1 METLSAIETRADG
14 GSTTVTT
21 RTATYTGD
29 DIAQLK
35 GLEAVRRLPGMYIG
49 DNAAYGLH
57 HILLEVVD
65 NAVDEAM
72 AGRCDRIV
80 VTLHPDGSVTVADNG
95 RGIPV
100 DIKPDKGKSA
110 LTLALTE
117 LHTGGKFE
125 GSRGGYLSGSG
136 GLHGIGVKAT
146 NGYSEWLEAR
156 VKRDG
161 VIYRQRFERGGEPVT
176 DVEILHPK
184 TLQRIA
190 IVGDKGAAAAIKA
203 AADRSIG
210 TGTEI
215 SFRPHREWFSP
226 AMEWPQP
233 ETNVPWDAV
242 RLGTRFQQM
251 AALNPKLTIEFVDE
265 RARKPVVRTFYYP
278 RGLTDYLAFLTEGQ
292 ELLVDTPITFSGQ
305 GGNNGGTIAVEVA
318 MQYTGSDETQ
328 IYSFVN
334 SIYTPHGGTSVS
346 GFQAGLTKAL
356 NQFAQGLKD
365 KELKAATIKGEDTLL
380 GLTAIVNVRMT
391 DTPTFSSQT
400 KESLT
405 SPEVQG
411 VVMSI
416 TYDNLLTIFGKKAAV
431 GRAIVRQCVAA
442 QKGREAAKQA
452 RKLVMRRSA
461 LDVPEAGI
469 LGKLADVTKGTPT
482 QHTIL
487 YIVEGDS
494 AGGSCKQARD
504 RRHHAILP
512 LRGKPLNTYTPKIN
526 RVLSNAEIRAL
537 VAAIGAG
544 VGTDFNLDEMR
555 YGGVA
560 ILTDAD
566 HDGHHI
572 KTLLLAFFW
581 KYMRPLVEAGRL
593 YVAEAP
599 LYRIREKAG
608 KQRSAYAYDEE
619 ERDRI
624 IAQFGGP
631 TRITVQRYKG
641 LGEMNADQLKETVF
655 ALNNDGD
662 NPVLNRHL
670 VRFEVDDVHY
680 LNTAMGVLMGS
691 MAARRK
697 HWLFTRWEHG
707 AEVADEFEAAGEDNG
722 DLVAEEG
729 DE

>member
-1 METLSAIETRADG
+1 MPRAF
-14 GSTTVTT
+14 S
-21 RTATYTGD
+21 RW
-29 DIAQLK
+29 
-35 GLEAVRRLPGMYIG
+35 LP
-49 DNAAYGLH
+49 
-57 HILLEVVD
+57 
-65 NAVDEAM
+65 
-72 AGRCDRIV
+72 
-80 VTLHPDGSVTVADNG
+80 S
-95 RGIPV
+95 IP
-100 DIKPDKGKSA
+100 S
-110 LTLALTE
+110 LTLE
-117 LHTGGKFE
+117 F
-125 GSRGGYLSGSG
+125 
-136 GLHGIGVKAT
+136 I
-146 NGYSEWLEAR
+146 
-156 VKRDG
+156 D
-161 VIYRQRFERGGEPVT
+161 ERG
-176 DVEILHPK
+176 K
-184 TLQRIA
+184 
-190 IVGDKGAAAAIKA
+190 
-203 AADRSIG
+203 
-210 TGTEI
+210 
-215 SFRPHREWFSP
+215 
-226 AMEWPQP
+226 
-233 ETNVPWDAV
+233 
-242 RLGTRFQQM
+242 
-251 AALNPKLTIEFVDE
+251 
-265 RARKPVVRTFYYP
+265 KPVVRTFHYP
-278 RGLTDYLAFLTEGQ
+278 RGLIDYIDFLTEGQ
-292 ELLVDTPITFSGQ
+292 ELLFEAPIAFSGQ
-305 GGNNGGTIAVEVA
+305 GGTNGGTISVEIA
-318 MQYTGSDETQ
+318 IQYTGSDDTQ

-356 NQFAQGLKD
+356 NQFAQSLKD
-365 KELKAATIKGEDTLL
+365 KDLKAATIKGEDTLL

-416 TYDNLLTIFGKKAAV
+416 TYDNLLTIFGKKATL

-469 LGKLADVTKGTPT
+469 LGKLADVAKGTPIEQT
-482 QHTIL
+482 VL
-487 YIVEGDS
+487 YMVEGDS

-526 RVLSNAEIRAL
+526 RVLANAEIRAI

-599 LYRIREKAG
+599 LYLVKEKSG
-608 KQRSAYAYDEE
+608 KQRAAYAYDEE
-619 ERDRI
+619 ERNRVI
-624 IAQFGGP
+624 GGMGGP
-631 TRITVQRYKG
+631 ARITVQRYKG
-641 LGEMNADQLKETVF
+641 LGEMNPEQLKETVF
-655 ALNNDGD
+655 ALDTDGD
-662 NPVLNRHL
+662 NPVLNQHL

-691 MAARRK
+691 MATRRK

-707 AEVADEFEAAGEDNG
+707 AEVADEFEMAGEDNG
-722 DLVAEEG
+722 DLVVDEGEEQL
-729 DE
+729 

>member
-1 METLSAIETRADG
+1 MA
-14 GSTTVTT
+14 T
-21 RTATYTGD
+21 RTSTYTAE
-29 DIAQLK
+29 DISQLK

-72 AGRCDRIV
+72 AGKCDRIR
-80 VTLHPDGSVTVADNG
+80 VTIYSDGSVAVEDNG

-100 DIKPDKGKSA
+100 DVKPEKGQSA

-136 GLHGIGVKAT
+136 GLHGIGIKAT
-146 NGYSEWLEAR
+146 NGYSEWLEVR

-161 VIYRQRFERGGEPVT
+161 IVYYQRFENGGEAVSPLEARNPHT
-176 DVEILHPK
+176 DELIG
-184 TLQRIA
+184 
-190 IVGDKGAAAAIKA
+190 IVGQRSLNQKVIKA
-203 AADRSIG
+203 VADRKIG
-210 TGTEI
+210 TGTQVR
-215 SFRPHREWFSP
+215 FRPNREWFSST
-226 AMEWPQP
+226 MEWPKP
-233 ETNVPWDAV
+233 EANVPWDAK
-242 RLGTRFQQM
+242 RLATRFQQM
-251 AALNPKLTIEFVDE
+251 AALNPNLTIEFEDE
-265 RARKPVVRTFYYP
+265 RTKKPFHREFRYSG
-278 RGLTDYLAFLTEGQ
+278 GLTDYLAFLTEGQ
-292 ELLVDTPITFSGQ
+292 DRLFEPAVYFKDEAKS
-305 GGNNGGTIAVEVA
+305 NGGTVAVEIA
-318 MQYTGSDETQ
+318 MQYTDTDETQ
-328 IYSFVN
+328 IYAFVN
-334 SIYTPHGGTSVS
+334 SIFTPHGGTGVS

-356 NQFAQGLKD
+356 NQFAQGLKEKD
-365 KELKAATIKGEDTLL
+365 LKSTTIRGEDALL
-380 GLTAIVNVRMT
+380 GLTAIVNIRMSE
-391 DTPTFSSQT
+391 TPTFSSQT
-400 KESLT
+400 KDSLT

-411 VVMSI
+411 VAMSI
-416 TYDNLLTIFGKKAAV
+416 TYDHLLSMFGKKTSI
-431 GRAIVRQCVAA
+431 GRTIVRQCVAA

-461 LDVPEAGI
+461 LDAPEAGI
-469 LGKLADVTKGTPT
+469 LGKLADVSKGSTT
-482 QHTIL
+482 EHTLL

-526 RVLSNAEIRAL
+526 RVLSNAEIKA
-537 VAAIGAG
+537 VIAAIGAG
-544 VGTDFNLDEMR
+544 VGSDFNLGEMR

-581 KYMRPLVEAGRL
+581 KYMRPLIEAGRM

-599 LYRIREKAG
+599 LYLIREKG
-608 KQRSAYAYDEE
+608 SKQRSAYAYNDEE
-619 ERDRI
+619 HDRLI
-624 IAQFGGP
+624 KSYGGSSKVV
-631 TRITVQRYKG
+631 VQRYKG
-641 LGEMNADQLKETVF
+641 LGEMNPAQLKDTVF
-655 ALNNDGD
+655 AVDREDD
-662 NPVLNRHL
+662 NPVLNDRL

-691 MAARRK
+691 QAGRRK
-697 HWLFTRWEHG
+697 QWLFSRWEQG
-707 AEVADEFEAAGEDNG
+707 SEVADAFQALDGVEDETV
-722 DLVAEEG
+722 DEG
-729 DE
+729 DEE

>member
-1 METLSAIETRADG
+1 M
-14 GSTTVTT
+14 TT

-72 AGRCDRIV
+72 AGKCDRIV
-80 VTLHPDGSVTVADNG
+80 VTLRPDGSVTVADNG

-136 GLHGIGVKAT
+136 GLHGIGIKAT

-176 DVEILHPK
+176 DVEILDPK

-190 IVGDKGAAAAIKA
+190 VVGDKGAAAAIKA
-203 AADRSIG
+203 VADRSIG

-265 RARKPVVRTFYYP
+265 RAKKPVVRTFYYP

-305 GGNNGGTIAVEVA
+305 GGNNGGTISVEVA

-482 QHTIL
+482 EHTIL

-544 VGTDFNLDEMR
+544 VGVDFNLDEMR

-619 ERDRI
+619 ERDRV
-624 IAQFGGP
+624 IAAFGGP

-655 ALNNDGD
+655 ALNTDGD

-707 AEVADEFEAAGEDNG
+707 AEVADEFEATGEDNG

>member
-1 METLSAIETRADG
+1 MATKPT
-14 GSTTVTT
+14 
-21 RTATYTGD
+21 TYTAN
-29 DIAQLK
+29 DIAQLE

-49 DNAAYGLH
+49 DSAAYGLH

-72 AGRCDRIV
+72 AGICDRIV
-80 VTLHPDGSVTVADNG
+80 VTLHKDGSVTVEDNG

-100 DIKPDKGKSA
+100 EIMPDKNQSA

-146 NGYSEWLEAR
+146 NGYSEWLEVR

-161 VIYRQRFERGGEPVT
+161 VIYRQRFENGGDAVT
-176 DVEILHPK
+176 EVEALHPRTK
-184 TLQRIA
+184 KVIGAVGQRGTATA
-190 IVGDKGAAAAIKA
+190 IRQAANRK
-203 AADRSIG
+203 IG
-210 TGTEI
+210 TGTAV

-226 AMEWPQP
+226 AMDWPQP
-233 ETNVPWDAV
+233 RKSVPWDAP
-242 RLGTRFQQM
+242 RLATRFQQM
-251 AALNPKLTIEFVDE
+251 AALNPKLTIEFIDE
-265 RARKPVVRTFYYP
+265 RGTKPAIREFHYTQ
-278 RGLTDYLAFLTEGQ
+278 GLAGYIAFLTDGQ
-292 ELLVDTPITFSGQ
+292 ECLFDPPIQFRDQAAS
-305 GGNNGGTIAVEVA
+305 NGGTVTVEVA
-318 MQYTGSDETQ
+318 MQYTDSDDTQ
-328 IYSFVN
+328 IYAFAN
-334 SIYTPHGGTSVS
+334 SIYTPQGGTGVS

-365 KELKAATIKGEDTLL
+365 RDLKSATIRGEDTLL
-380 GLTAIVNVRMT
+380 GLTAIVNVRMS

-405 SPEVQG
+405 SPEVKG
-411 VVMSI
+411 VAMSI
-416 TYDNLLTIFGKKAAV
+416 TYDHLLTIFGKKTV
-431 GRAIVRQCVAA
+431 IGRAIVRQCVAA

-461 LDVPEAGI
+461 LDAPEAGI
-469 LGKLADVTKGTPT
+469 LGKLADVAKGTPT
-482 QHTIL
+482 GQTLL

-526 RVLSNAEIRAL
+526 RVLANTEIKA
-537 VAAIGAG
+537 VIAAIGAG

-572 KTLLLAFFW
+572 KTLLLTFFW
-581 KYMRPLVEAGRL
+581 KYMRPMVESGRM

-599 LYRIREKAG
+599 LYQVREKAG
-608 KQRSAYAYDEE
+608 KQRTAYVYDDEQ
-619 ERDRI
+619 RDRR
-624 IAQFGGP
+624 IAAFGGSSKV
-631 TRITVQRYKG
+631 RLQRYKG
-641 LGEMNADQLKETVF
+641 LGEMNPAQLKETVF
-655 ALNNDGD
+655 ALTKDGE
-662 NPVLNRHL
+662 NPVLNDRL
-670 VRFEVDDVHY
+670 IRFEVDDVHY
-680 LNTAMGVLMGS
+680 LNLALNVLMGNQ
-691 MAARRK
+691 AARRK
-697 HWLFTRWEHG
+697 SWLFARWEQG
-707 AEVADEFEAAGEDNG
+707 TEIADEFRVADDGNDNG
-722 DLVAEEG
+722 ITGEG
-729 DE
+729 GEA

>member
-1 METLSAIETRADG
+1 MTPKTP
-14 GSTTVTT
+14 
-21 RTATYTGD
+21 TYTAD

-72 AGRCDRIV
+72 AGYCDHITVTIHKDGAVSV
-80 VTLHPDGSVTVADNG
+80 VDNG

-100 DIKPDKGKSA
+100 EIKPEKGKSA

-146 NGYSEWLEAR
+146 NGYSEWLEVR

-161 VIYRQRFERGGEPVT
+161 VIYRQRFENGGEPVT
-176 DVEILHPK
+176 EVEILHPH
-184 TLQRIA
+184 TGERIG
-190 IVGDKGAAAAIKA
+190 IVGERGAAAAIKA

-210 TGTEI
+210 TGTEV
-215 SFRPHREWFSP
+215 SFRPRREWFSP

-233 ETNVPWDAV
+233 DQHVPWDFA
-242 RLGTRFQQM
+242 RLATRFQQM
-251 AALNPKLTIEFVDE
+251 AALNPKLTIEFIDQ
-265 RARKPVVRTFYYP
+265 RGKKPVSRTFCYP
-278 RGLTDYLAFLTEGQ
+278 DGLRDYLTFLTEGQ
-292 ELLVDTPITFSGQ
+292 ELLFDAPIIFSGQ
-305 GGNNGGTIAVEVA
+305 GNGNGGTISVEVA
-318 MQYTGSDETQ
+318 MQYTTNDETQ

-356 NQFAQGLKD
+356 NQFAQSLKD
-365 KELKAATIKGEDTLL
+365 KDLKSATIKGEDTLL
-380 GLTAIVNVRMT
+380 GLTAIINVRMS

-416 TYDNLLTIFGKKAAV
+416 TYDNLLTIFGKKPAV

-482 QHTIL
+482 EHTIL

-504 RRHHAILP
+504 RRYHAILP

-526 RVLSNAEIRAL
+526 RVLSNAEIKAI

-544 VGTDFNLDEMR
+544 VGSDFRLEEMR

-572 KTLLLAFFW
+572 KTLLLSFFW
-581 KYMRPLVEAGRL
+581 KYMRPMVEAGRL

-599 LYRIREKAG
+599 LYLIREKSG
-608 KQRSAYAYDEE
+608 KQRSAYAYDDE

-624 IAQFGGP
+624 IARFGGP
-631 TRITVQRYKG
+631 GKVTVQRYKG
-641 LGEMNADQLKETVF
+641 LGEMNPEQLKETIF
-655 ALNNDGD
+655 ALNPNGD
-662 NPVLNRHL
+662 NPVLNEHL

-680 LNTAMGVLMGS
+680 LNTAMNVLMGS
-691 MAARRK
+691 LAARRK

-707 AEVADEFEAAGEDNG
+707 AEVADEFETVEAENGE
-722 DLVAEEG
+722 LVVEEEAEE
-729 DE
+729 

>member
-1 METLSAIETRADG
+1 MANRIT
-14 GSTTVTT
+14 
-21 RTATYTGD
+21 TYTAD
-29 DIAQLK
+29 DISQLK

-72 AGRCDRIV
+72 AGVCDRIV
-80 VTLHPDGSVTVADNG
+80 VTLHKDGSVTVEDNG

-100 DIKPDKGKSA
+100 DIKQDKGKSA

-146 NGYSEWLEAR
+146 NGYSEWLEVR

-161 VIYRQRFERGGEPVT
+161 VIYRQRFENGGEPVT
-176 DVEILHPK
+176 EVEVLHPH
-184 TLQRIA
+184 TGERIGV
-190 IVGDKGAAAAIKA
+190 VGESGLTSAIKK
-203 AADRSIG
+203 AADRKIG
-210 TGTEI
+210 TGTTV
-215 SFRPHREWFSP
+215 SFRPCREWFSP

-233 ETNVPWDAV
+233 DKNVPWDAT
-242 RLGTRFQQM
+242 RLITRFQQM
-251 AALNPKLTIEFVDE
+251 AALNPNLTIEFNDE
-265 RARKPVVRTFYYP
+265 RGKKPLNRTFHYP
-278 RGLTDYLAFLTEGQ
+278 RGLMDYIEFLTDGQ
-292 ELLVDTPITFSGQ
+292 ERLFDPPLYFQGQ
-305 GGNNGGTIAVEVA
+305 GGSNGGTITVQVA
-318 MQYTGSDETQ
+318 MQYTSSDETQ

-334 SIYTPHGGTSVS
+334 SIYTPHGGTAVS

-365 KELKAATIKGEDTLL
+365 KDLKSATIRGEDTLL
-380 GLTAIVNVRMT
+380 GLTAVVNVHMS

-400 KESLT
+400 KDSLT

-411 VVMSI
+411 VAMSI
-416 TYDNLLTIFGKKAAV
+416 TYDNLMTLFAKKGAV

-461 LDVPEAGI
+461 LDAPEAGI
-469 LGKLADVTKGTPT
+469 LGKLADVTKGSPT
-482 QHTIL
+482 EQTLL

-504 RRHHAILP
+504 RRYHAILP
-512 LRGKPLNTYTPKIN
+512 LRGKPLNTYTPRIN
-526 RVLSNAEIRAL
+526 RVLSNAEIKAII
-537 VAAIGAG
+537 AAIGAG
-544 VGTDFNLDEMR
+544 VAADFNLDEMR

-581 KYMRPLVEAGRL
+581 KYMRPLVEAGRM

-599 LYRIREKAG
+599 LYLIREKAG
-608 KQRSAYAYDEE
+608 KQRSAYAYSDE
-619 ERDRI
+619 ERDKHVV
-624 IAQFGGP
+624 AFGGP
-631 TRITVQRYKG
+631 DKVTIQRYKG
-641 LGEMNADQLKETVF
+641 LGEMNPAQLKETVF
-655 ALNNDGD
+655 ALNPNND
-662 NPVLNRHL
+662 NPVLNEHL

-680 LNTAMGVLMGS
+680 LNTAMNVLMGS
-691 MAARRK
+691 QAARRK
-697 HWLFTRWEHG
+697 HWLFTRWEQG
-707 AEVADEFEAAGEDNG
+707 AEVADEFELGEEEVEEETE
-722 DLVAEEG
+722 LIEEAE
-729 DE
+729 

>member
-1 METLSAIETRADG
+1 
-14 GSTTVTT
+14 
-21 RTATYTGD
+21 
-29 DIAQLK
+29 
-35 GLEAVRRLPGMYIG
+35 MYIG

-72 AGRCDRIV
+72 AGTCDRIV
-80 VTLHPDGSVTVADNG
+80 VTIHKDGAATIEDNG

-100 DIKPDKGKSA
+100 EIKPEKGKSA

-146 NGYSEWLEAR
+146 NGYSEWLEVR

-161 VIYRQRFERGGEPVT
+161 VVYRQRFENGGEPASE
-176 DVEILHPK
+176 VEILHPQSG
-184 TLQRIA
+184 QRIGV
-190 IVGDKGAAAAIKA
+190 VGERGVAAAVKS
-203 AADRSIG
+203 AADRKMG
-210 TGTEI
+210 TGTVV
-215 SFRPHREWFSP
+215 SFRPHREWFSST
-226 AMEWPQP
+226 MEWPQP
-233 ETNVPWDAV
+233 DSNVPWDV
-242 RLGTRFQQM
+242 TRLSTRFQQM
-251 AALNPKLTIEFVDE
+251 AALNPKLTIEFIDE
-265 RARKPVVRTFYYP
+265 RSKKPVARTFYYP
-278 RGLTDYLAFLTEGQ
+278 HGLTDYLAFLTEGQ
-292 ELLVDTPITFSGQ
+292 ELLFDAPVTFSGQ
-305 GGNNGGTIAVEVA
+305 GGNNGGTISVEVA
-318 MQYTGSDETQ
+318 IQYTGSDDTQ

-346 GFQAGLTKAL
+346 GFQSGVTKAL

-365 KELKAATIKGEDTLL
+365 KDLKSATIKGEDTLL

-400 KESLT
+400 KESVT

-416 TYDNLLTIFGKKAAV
+416 TYDNLLTIFGKKAAI

-469 LGKLADVTKGTPT
+469 LGKLADVSKGTPIEQT
-482 QHTIL
+482 VL

-526 RVLSNAEIRAL
+526 RVLANAEIRAI
-537 VAAIGAG
+537 VAAIGAS
-544 VGTDFNLDEMR
+544 VGGDFHLEEMR
-555 YGGVA
+555 YGGIA

-581 KYMRPLVEAGRL
+581 KYMRSLVEEGRL

-599 LYRIREKAG
+599 LYLVKEKAG
-608 KQRSAYAYDEE
+608 KQRAAYAYDDE
-619 ERDRI
+619 ERDKI
-624 IAQFGGP
+624 IAGLGGP
-631 TRITVQRYKG
+631 TKVTLQRYKG
-641 LGEMNADQLKETVF
+641 LGEMNPEQLKETVF
-655 ALNNDGD
+655 ALVADED
-662 NPVLNRHL
+662 NPVLNRNL

-707 AEVADEFEAAGEDNG
+707 AEVADQFEATGDENG
-722 DLVAEEG
+722 DVPPEEAEE
-729 DE
+729 